1 MSPKQI
7 PKKLGKKLRAIRD
20 YKGWS
25 MDQMADAGSI
35 SQKKMFGEHA
45 VYCNGKVV
53 ALICNNQLFVR
64 PTEKGRTYIENVVE
78 AAPYPRA
85 RAHFL
90 IEDAFEDRV
99 WISGLIKLTVQELP
113 PPKQKRKKT
122 IGANK

>member
-1 MSPKQI
+1 MASDQNFVDFI
-7 PKKLGKKLRAIRD
+7 V
-20 YKGWS
+20 
-25 MDQMADAGSI
+25 DQMADAGSI

-53 ALICNNQLFVR
+53 ALICNDQLFVR
-64 PTEKGRTYIENVVE
+64 PTEKGRTYIGNVVE
-78 AAPYPRA
+78 AAPYPGA

-113 PPKQKRKKT
+113 PPKQKRKKS

>member
-1 MSPKQI
+1 MASDQNFV
-7 PKKLGKKLRAIRD
+7 D
-20 YKGWS
+20 FVV
-25 MDQMADAGSI
+25 DQMADAESI

-64 PTEKGRTYIENVVE
+64 PTEKGRTYIGNVVE
-78 AAPYPRA
+78 AAPYPGA

-99 WISGLIKLTVQELP
+99 WISGLIKLTAKELP
-113 PPKQKRKKT
+113 IPKPKRKKT
-122 IGANK
+122 KGVNK